1 MTMKLTV
8 NGKVLEFQ
16 DELSVARL
24 VEKKGFKP
32 ENIII
37 ELNYDIIQREKWDET
52 ILKQDDHLE
61 VLTFVGGG

>member
-16 DELSVARL
+16 DELNIAMF

-32 ENIII
+32 ENIIV
-37 ELNYDIIQREKWDET
+37 ELNYEIIQREKWDET